1 MNENCYLTGKSEVY
15 SKSGSSQILYLMLRL
30 HVWCAKLSITMDNL
44 QVSDG
49 VQKTEKVKMLPMKHL
64 ILSDCHL
71 GYIPQWKC
79 TPNNV
84 QPVEGVYS

>member
-1 MNENCYLTGKSEVY
+1 MDENCYLTGKPEVY

-30 HVWCAKLSITMDNL
+30 HVWWVKLSITMDNL

-64 ILSDCHL
+64 ITQRLPSWLH
-71 GYIPQWKC
+71 
-79 TPNNV
+79 TTM
-84 QPVEGVYS
+84 EVYTKQRTAC